1 MSRLRKLGL
10 GIIIG
15 LVIILLLAYWY
26 VRYLETKGIPNYG
39 GEVELKGLT
48 NEVKV
53 YRDKYAIPHI
63 FAKNE
68 PDLYRAVGYCVAQDR
83 LFQMDLI
90 RRLTSGRLSE
100 VIGEET
106 IDVDHLMRALRIPEK
121 SRKIYEMTDKC
132 ILQLT
137 EAFCDGVNQYI
148 DSNKDRLPIE
158 FTILGYD
165 PEKWEPEHAFNVV
178 GYFSFDLS
186 TSWDSEVFFQK
197 VLQKVDKERVREI
210 LPDLP
215 AKKEM
220 NYPHFSK
227 KIAELDLLESLASV
241 SQMLK
246 DMGLTVFY
254 GSNNWA
260 VSGRKS
266 VTGKPILANDMH
278 LGLNAPGIWYQMHQ
292 VIEGKFSVTG
302 VLAPGQ
308 PFIIAGHN
316 GHIAWGFTNVMV
328 DDMDF
333 YLEKI
338 NPDNP
343 NEYQYNGQWQK
354 LEVRKEKIKIKGGRV
369 IEKEI
374 RFTHRGPIISEFKEV
389 KDKAIS
395 MRWIGNEDSNE
406 ARTMYLL
413 NKAEDWDE
421 FKNALRTLK
430 SVCQNTIYADTAGN
444 IGLFCAAG
452 VPIRKKGYGIS
463 IMPGWTDE
471 YDWKGF
477 VPFEEL
483 PHSFNPDN
491 GFLASANNKTVGND
505 YPYYITTWFTP
516 EYRFRR
522 INEMLKEKKNISIE
536 DFKHMHADV
545 KSKLVENMR
554 GDLIDSIKNI
564 GDLDALEK
572 HCFEMLKIWDGIISK
587 ESTAATIFEVF
598 YIKFVRNLFADE
610 LGDGLF
616 KRFLS
621 MTYIVSHSVDQL
633 WEHKSSGWYDNV
645 TTADREE
652 TFNDIVQKSYRESV
666 RWLKEE
672 LGENPEKWEWG
683 EIHQLTLKHPLGTVK
698 ALDWLFS
705 LNRGPYPVGGAFHTV
720 CPFKYKLS
728 DPFHVIHGASHRHIY
743 SLANWDES
751 FSVIPTGNAGVP
763 SSRHY
768 CDQTALYISDEYH
781 PDYVS
786 RPLIEKNAVYV
797 MTLRGK

>member
-1 MSRLRKLGL
+1 VLINDVLGYPDNWIIRGTTMSRLRKLGL

-68 PDLYRAVGYCVAQDR
+68 PDLYRAVGYCMAQDR

-278 LGLNAPGIWYQMHQ
+278 LGLNAPAS
-292 VIEGKFSVTG
+292 KF
-302 VLAPGQ
+302 VLALP
-308 PFIIAGHN
+308 H
-316 GHIAWGFTNVMV
+316 
-328 DDMDF
+328 
-333 YLEKI
+333 
-338 NPDNP
+338 
-343 NEYQYNGQWQK
+343 
-354 LEVRKEKIKIKGGRV
+354 
-369 IEKEI
+369 
-374 RFTHRGPIISEFKEV
+374 
-389 KDKAIS
+389 
-395 MRWIGNEDSNE
+395 
-406 ARTMYLL
+406 
-413 NKAEDWDE
+413 
-421 FKNALRTLK
+421 LK
-430 SVCQNTIYADTAGN
+430 SACP
-444 IGLFCAAG
+444 L
-452 VPIRKKGYGIS
+452 
-463 IMPGWTDE
+463 
-471 YDWKGF
+471 
-477 VPFEEL
+477 PFWGTG
-483 PHSFNPDN
+483 HTCTSTNAFAS
-491 GFLASANNKTVGND
+491 GFLQALIAVPPSPSA
-505 YPYYITTWFTP
+505 
-516 EYRFRR
+516 
-522 INEMLKEKKNISIE
+522 
-536 DFKHMHADV
+536 
-545 KSKLVENMR
+545 
-554 GDLIDSIKNI
+554 
-564 GDLDALEK
+564 
-572 HCFEMLKIWDGIISK
+572 
-587 ESTAATIFEVF
+587 
-598 YIKFVRNLFADE
+598 
-610 LGDGLF
+610 
-616 KRFLS
+616 
-621 MTYIVSHSVDQL
+621 
-633 WEHKSSGWYDNV
+633 
-645 TTADREE
+645 
-652 TFNDIVQKSYRESV
+652 
-666 RWLKEE
+666 
-672 LGENPEKWEWG
+672 
-683 EIHQLTLKHPLGTVK
+683 
-698 ALDWLFS
+698 
-705 LNRGPYPVGGAFHTV
+705 
-720 CPFKYKLS
+720 
-728 DPFHVIHGASHRHIY
+728 
-743 SLANWDES
+743 
-751 FSVIPTGNAGVP
+751 
-763 SSRHY
+763 
-768 CDQTALYISDEYH
+768 
-781 PDYVS
+781 
-786 RPLIEKNAVYV
+786 
-797 MTLRGK
+797 TLRLRQARSGLCLIPVS